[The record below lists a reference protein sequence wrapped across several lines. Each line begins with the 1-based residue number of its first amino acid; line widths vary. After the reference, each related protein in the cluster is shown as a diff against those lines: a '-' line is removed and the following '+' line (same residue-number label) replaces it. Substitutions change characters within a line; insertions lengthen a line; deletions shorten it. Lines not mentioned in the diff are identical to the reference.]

1 MEEYAIIS
9 EENMNIVQEFI
20 VFLKSSVVNMATL
33 HRNLVGDN
41 WFVIHEVL
49 GEYYEKLNDFED
61 EVVEGLIGGG
71 FKDKSLRGSEEIIE
85 AKDFTANEALDI
97 AQKIFTTLSEGI
109 ESLINI
115 EGMPVGLN
123 SVFDEFQKWL
133 HVEGNYKL
141 GQKRK

>member
-61 EVVEGLIGGG
+61 EIVEGLIGGG

-85 AKDFTANEALDI
+85 VKDFTANEALDI
-97 AQKIFTTLSEGI
+97 AQKIFATLSEGI
-109 ESLINI
+109 ASLIKM
-115 EGMPVGLN
+115 EGMPVGLH

-133 HVEGNYKL
+133 QIEGNDKL

>member
-61 EVVEGLIGGG
+61 EIVEGLIGGG
-71 FKDKSLRGSEEIIE
+71 FKDQSLRGSEEIIE

-97 AQKIFTTLSEGI
+97 AQKIFSTLSEGI
-109 ESLINI
+109 ASLIKM
-115 EGMPVGLN
+115 EGMPVGLH

>member
-61 EVVEGLIGGG
+61 EIVEGL
-71 FKDKSLRGSEEIIE
+71 KDKSLRGSEEIIE

-97 AQKIFTTLSEGI
+97 AQKIFATLSEGI
-109 ESLINI
+109 ASLINI
-115 EGMPVGLN
+115 VGMPIGLN